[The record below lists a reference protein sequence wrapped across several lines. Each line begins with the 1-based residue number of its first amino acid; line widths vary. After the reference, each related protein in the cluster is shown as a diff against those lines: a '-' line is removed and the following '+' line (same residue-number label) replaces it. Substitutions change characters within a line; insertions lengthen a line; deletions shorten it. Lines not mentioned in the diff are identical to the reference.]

1 MPAVGG
7 SIEAVSLDGREFPV
21 AADAD
26 SNRDLGG
33 FNNEVQPNGNGS
45 ARLIKTRVPTGFDG
59 LSLEIDDDQG
69 DLEALQALADRT
81 DFFPIVVTYVSGI
94 SYQCTGQI
102 IGEIKASSQTTTSPI
117 ALMGPFKA
125 TKQ

>member
-1 MPAVGG
+1 MSAIGG

-21 AADAD
+21 AADAN

-33 FNNEVQPNGNGS
+33 FNNEVQMNGNGS
-45 ARLIKTRVPTGFDG
+45 ARKIMTRVPTSFDG

-69 DLEALQALADRT
+69 DLEALQALADRP

-94 SYQCTGQI
+94 SYQATGTI
-102 IGEIKASSQTTTSPI
+102 TGEIKASSQTTTAPI
-117 ALMGPFKA
+117 ALMGPFTS

>member
-1 MPAVGG
+1 MSAVGG
-7 SIEAVSLDGREFPV
+7 SIEAVSLDGREYPV

-33 FNNEVQPNGNGS
+33 FNNEIQMNGNGS
-45 ARLIKTRVPTGFDG
+45 AREIKTRVPSGFDG

-69 DLEALQALADRT
+69 DLEALQ
-81 DFFPIVVTYVSGI
+81 DFANRPGLKPVIVTYVSGI
-94 SYQCTGQI
+94 SYQGVCQI
-102 IGEIKASSQTTTSPI
+102 VGEIKASSQTTTAPI
-117 ALMGPFKA
+117 ALMGQFKL